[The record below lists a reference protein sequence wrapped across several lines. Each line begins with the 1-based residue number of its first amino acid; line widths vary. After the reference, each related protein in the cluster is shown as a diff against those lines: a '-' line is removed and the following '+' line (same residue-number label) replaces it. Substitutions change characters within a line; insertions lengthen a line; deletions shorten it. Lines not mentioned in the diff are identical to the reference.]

1 MTTLVETRRAL
12 ELLSMGNQQERR
24 TSKRLAGTYPDHHSL
39 TQGRG
44 GRGNVQLTDGAAPAN
59 LEQDGD
65 FLFVRE
71 TKRVKTEEP
80 EQPKRAGRG
89 RPPKGRPP
97 KEAKV
102 IAEIP
107 EEQEATP
114 VATTKSTTRKSA
126 RRKASEDVMPEEPAP
141 KVQKTTTRRSTRHT
155 SEDVTV
161 AEESR
166 AERTHTNGASNGR
179 GRKKG
184 KSTKA
189 AREPEML
196 PMHEQAVQSAQIALP
211 MSDTPIINR
220 NKEMRKKGSNRRSSL
235 GSRGRRA
242 SSLIESGQ
250 TAIPHREVNPAEFYK
265 HIEEGLTETRR
276 MKQLLTWCGE
286 RALAVKPAHGTKNSS
301 IIHGGRALHSLS
313 GAIAKLTTIPARAIQ
328 DQLLKD
334 FSVRS
339 EFSDWFSRDE
349 GPKAPVIL
357 KPNPRNIE
365 LDEKMAQLE
374 ANIQRLQEEKRAWQ
388 AMRKLPP
395 EAPQL
400 YSEEE
405 ISQITLP
412 DFDLLDEDDG
422 KIRGYLADQSN
433 SFAALHAKTQNR
445 LQTIRSSLEFEI
457 DQLADNI
464 HKLDQRVTVAGKEAE
479 QILSLSAVRLRERE
493 ERERRQA
500 GTKDMPIMEVLRS
513 LGSILPEG
521 GG

>member
-24 TSKRLAGTYPDHHSL
+24 TSKRLAGTYPEHSM

-44 GRGNVQLTDGAAPAN
+44 QGNVQLTNGAAPAN

-65 FLFVRE
+65 FMFVRE

-80 EQPKRAGRG
+80 EPPKRAGRG

-107 EEQEATP
+107 EEEATP
-114 VATTKSTTRKSA
+114 VVTKSTTRKSA

-155 SEDVTV
+155 SEDVV
-161 AEESR
+161 VVEEVR
-166 AERTHTNGASNGR
+166 PEKTHTNGASNGR

-189 AREPEML
+189 AREPEMVPL
-196 PMHEQAVQSAQIALP
+196 HEQAVQSAQIALP

-301 IIHGGRALHSLS
+301 IIHGGRDFDYYLRDLT
-313 GAIAKLTTIPARAIQ
+313 KLTMIPARAIQ

-374 ANIQRLQEEKRAWQ
+374 ANIQRLQEEKKAWQ

-405 ISQITLP
+405 AIQITLP

-422 KIRGYLADQSN
+422 KIRGYLADESN
-433 SFAALHAKTQNR
+433 SFAALHAKTQTR

-457 DQLADNI
+457 DKLADNI
-464 HKLDQRVTVAGKEAE
+464 HKLDQRVAVAGKEAE

>member
-24 TSKRLAGTYPDHHSL
+24 TSKRLAGTYPDHHCL

-44 GRGNVQLTDGAAPAN
+44 GRKGNVQLTDGAAPAN

-65 FLFVRE
+65 FMFVRE

-80 EQPKRAGRG
+80 EPPKRAGRG

-97 KEAKV
+97 KEAK
-102 IAEIP
+102 
-107 EEQEATP
+107 
-114 VATTKSTTRKSA
+114 
-126 RRKASEDVMPEEPAP
+126 
-141 KVQKTTTRRSTRHT
+141 
-155 SEDVTV
+155 
-161 AEESR
+161 
-166 AERTHTNGASNGR
+166 
-179 GRKKG
+179 G

-189 AREPEML
+189 AREPEMV
-196 PMHEQAVQSAQIALP
+196 PVQEQAVQSAQISLP

-301 IIHGGRALHSLS
+301 IIHG
-313 GAIAKLTTIPARAIQ
+313 ARAIQ

>member
-24 TSKRLAGTYPDHHSL
+24 TSKRLAGTYPDHSL
-39 TQGRG
+39 TQGRRG
-44 GRGNVQLTDGAAPAN
+44 EGNVQLTDGAAPAN

-65 FLFVRE
+65 FMFVRE

-80 EQPKRAGRG
+80 EPPKRAGRG

-114 VATTKSTTRKSA
+114 VAATTKSTTRKSA

-155 SEDVTV
+155 SEDV
-161 AEESR
+161 ALMEEAR
-166 AERTHTNGASNGR
+166 AERTHTNGTSNGR

-189 AREPEML
+189 AREPEMV
-196 PMHEQAVQSAQIALP
+196 PVQEQAVQSAQISLP

-301 IIHGGRALHSLS
+301 IIHG
-313 GAIAKLTTIPARAIQ
+313 ARAIQ

-395 EAPQL
+395 EPPQL

-433 SFAALHAKTQNR
+433 SFVALHAKTQTR

>member
-24 TSKRLAGTYPDHHSL
+24 TSKRLAGTYPDHHSP

-44 GRGNVQLTDGAAPAN
+44 GRKGNMQLTDGGTAPAN

-65 FLFVRE
+65 FMFVRE

-80 EQPKRAGRG
+80 EPPKRAGRG

-107 EEQEATP
+107 EEEATP
-114 VATTKSTTRKSA
+114 VAATTKSTTRKSA

-155 SEDVTV
+155 SEDVALV
-161 AEESR
+161 EEPRTER
-166 AERTHTNGASNGR
+166 AHTNGASNGR

-184 KSTKA
+184 KSTKV
-189 AREPEML
+189 AREPEMV
-196 PMHEQAVQSAQIALP
+196 PVQEQAVQSAQIALP

-301 IIHGGRALHSLS
+301 IIHG
-313 GAIAKLTTIPARAIQ
+313 ARAIQ

-405 ISQITLP
+405 VSQITLP

-422 KIRGYLADQSN
+422 KIRGYLADKSN
-433 SFAALHAKTQNR
+433 SFAALHAKTQDR

-464 HKLDQRVTVAGKEAE
+464 HKLDQRVAVAGKEAE
-479 QILSLSAVRLRERE
+479 QILGLSAVRLRERE

>member
-24 TSKRLAGTYPDHHSL
+24 TSKRLAGTYPDHSL
-39 TQGRG
+39 TQRRG
-44 GRGNVQLTDGAAPAN
+44 KGNVQLTDGAAPAN

-65 FLFVRE
+65 FMFVRE

-80 EQPKRAGRG
+80 EPPKRAGRG

-107 EEQEATP
+107 EEEATP
-114 VATTKSTTRKSA
+114 VVTKSTTRKST

-141 KVQKTTTRRSTRHT
+141 KIQKTTTRRSTRHA
-155 SEDVTV
+155 SEDVAV
-161 AEESR
+161 VEEVR

-184 KSTKA
+184 KPTKA
-189 AREPEML
+189 ARGPEMV
-196 PMHEQAVQSAQIALP
+196 PVQEQAVQSAQITLP

-301 IIHGGRALHSLS
+301 IIHG
-313 GAIAKLTTIPARAIQ
+313 ARAIQ

-395 EAPQL
+395 EEPQL

-405 ISQITLP
+405 TSQITLP
-412 DFDLLDEDDG
+412 DFDVLDEDDG
-422 KIRGYLADQSN
+422 KIRGYLADKSN

-464 HKLDQRVTVAGKEAE
+464 HKLDQRVAVAGKEAE

>member
-1 MTTLVETRRAL
+1 MRPTQTTTSSRLAPAESPSNHPYTAPRAKTPLESAYCPTVTRYEGRLGISSPPAANCVAEHLVTRLVLTDLLARAHHHPRQPPPPTTAQRLDLNAASNKPSMTTLVETRRAL

-24 TSKRLAGTYPDHHSL
+24 TSKRLAGTYPDHHCL

-44 GRGNVQLTDGAAPAN
+44 GRKGNVQLTDGAAPAN

-65 FLFVRE
+65 FMFVRE

-80 EQPKRAGRG
+80 EPPKRAGRG

-114 VATTKSTTRKSA
+114 VAATTKSTTRKSA

-141 KVQKTTTRRSTRHT
+141 KVQKTTTRRSTRHA
-155 SEDVTV
+155 SEDVAV
-161 AEESR
+161 VEEVR

-189 AREPEML
+189 AREPEMV
-196 PMHEQAVQSAQIALP
+196 PVQEQAVQSAQISLP

-301 IIHGGRALHSLS
+301 IIHGGRALHSLFEDYDKANRNS
-313 GAIAKLTTIPARAIQ
+313 
-328 DQLLKD
+328 
-334 FSVRS
+334 SS
-339 EFSDWFSRDE
+339 CNSR
-349 GPKAPVIL
+349 P
-357 KPNPRNIE
+357 
-365 LDEKMAQLE
+365 
-374 ANIQRLQEEKRAWQ
+374 
-388 AMRKLPP
+388 
-395 EAPQL
+395 
-400 YSEEE
+400 
-405 ISQITLP
+405 IT
-412 DFDLLDEDDG
+412 
-422 KIRGYLADQSN
+422 
-433 SFAALHAKTQNR
+433 
-445 LQTIRSSLEFEI
+445 
-457 DQLADNI
+457 
-464 HKLDQRVTVAGKEAE
+464 
-479 QILSLSAVRLRERE
+479 
-493 ERERRQA
+493 
-500 GTKDMPIMEVLRS
+500 
-513 LGSILPEG
+513 
-521 GG
+521 